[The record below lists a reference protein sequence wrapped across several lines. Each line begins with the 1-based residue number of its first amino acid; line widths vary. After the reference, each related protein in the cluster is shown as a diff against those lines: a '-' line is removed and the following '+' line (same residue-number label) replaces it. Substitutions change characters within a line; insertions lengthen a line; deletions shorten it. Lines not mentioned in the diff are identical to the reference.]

1 MLGGGTTGEGCVV
14 EFGLAARIGVTRVLG
29 RAAAVAGDPIMRL
42 MHPPW
47 RDAPTAHHDRLL
59 AGPPVVRSRFGLVAV
74 CSAELCTQLLRD
86 RRCGVR
92 TRAGGPP
99 GGRPGPHGRDPV
111 MEPIDL
117 SFLALD
123 PPVHTR
129 LRKLAQPAFAPSRI
143 RRYRERTGELARR
156 LVEEAAERDGF
167 DLTADVGARLS
178 GGLIAEIL
186 GVPDGEMGR
195 VLRCG
200 GVIGEA
206 LGGLRSVRQARAV
219 AAAEAELRALLAELL
234 DHRRRH
240 PREDLLTG
248 LVEAV
253 DTGAADRDEALAMA
267 LLLVLAG
274 FETTSSLLGNAV
286 AALLDP
292 APGSGP
298 VWEWLCAAPAG
309 RASAVVEETLR
320 FDPPVRFTM
329 RVPHSDIEV
338 AGVPVAADTP
348 ILVLLAA
355 AGRDPAVHVAPH
367 VFDPTRVPASEH
379 LAFAG
384 GAHYCLGAPLARL
397 EAEIALDA
405 LATRMPRLRRTGPG
419 QRWTSPL
426 LSGYR
431 SLPVSGR

>member
-1 MLGGGTTGEGCVV
+1 MG
-14 EFGLAARIGVTRVLG
+14 FGLAARIGVTRAVG
-29 RAAAVAGDPIMRL
+29 RVAAIAGDPIMRL

-47 RDAPTAHHDRLL
+47 RDAPIAHLDRLL
-59 AGPPVVRSRFGLVAV
+59 AGPPVVRSRLGLVAV
-74 CSAELCTQLLRD
+74 CSAELCTSVLRD

-99 GGRPGPHGRDPV
+99 GGRPGPDGRDPV
-111 MEPIDL
+111 LEPIDL

-123 PPVHTR
+123 PPAHTR
-129 LRKLAQPAFAPSRI
+129 LRRLAQPAFAPSRI
-143 RRYRERTGELARR
+143 RRYRERAGELARQ
-156 LVEEAAERDGF
+156 LTDEAADRDGF
-167 DLTADVGARLS
+167 DLTADIGARLS

-186 GVPDGEMGR
+186 GVPDSEMGR

-219 AAAEAELRALLAELL
+219 AAAEAELRALLGDLL
-234 DHRRRH
+234 DARRRH
-240 PREDLLTG
+240 PHEDLLSE

-253 DTGAADRDEALAMA
+253 DAGAAGRDEALAMA

-286 AALLDP
+286 AAMLDSRLDS
-292 APGSGP
+292 AT
-298 VWEWLCAAPAG
+298 VWNWLCASPAERAPAIV
-309 RASAVVEETLR
+309 AETLR
-320 FDPPVRFTM
+320 FDPPVRFTL
-329 RVPHSDIEV
+329 RVPHSDIDV

-355 AGRDPAVHVAPH
+355 AGRDHTVHAAPH
-367 VFDPTRVPASEH
+367 VFDPTRATTSDN

-397 EAEIALDA
+397 EAEIALEA

-431 SLPVSGR
+431 SLPVSGG